1 MKDYKEMTESV
12 LQQANARAAQR
23 TRQRRMATGLIAA
36 TLCFAILIAVV
47 GFGVGRNP
55 AGTTQPTISM
65 ENPTTAPTTQPEETE
80 PTQQE
85 LPPYTGQVYFLRGEE
100 DTGILTPMQAD
111 MTFATETLFR
121 FRSYKGMTDAEK
133 YQASLEELAFLSDF
147 RDKYQGNEDGLHI
160 GMSRSEEYF
169 AMTLSGGNSSLVMP
183 DASIIESS
191 ELETNGVFHV
201 DKCILRYKKTVTFE
215 EGENTV
221 VIPEGC
227 YRIHL
232 HIRMSDESF
241 KMIRENPDL
250 KYSTLKDT
258 ITVTVRYKD
267 GTKAVAKIDVTM
279 NDEGYFFLSM
289 CNSNAS
295 V

>member
-1 MKDYKEMTESV
+1 MKTYEEMTCSV
-12 LQQANARAAQR
+12 LQRATAGIAER
-23 TRQRRMATGLIAA
+23 NRRRKTILTITATGLCLA
-36 TLCFAILIAVV
+36 LVLAVV
-47 GFGVGRNP
+47 GVFWNAP
-55 AGTTQPTISM
+55 ADVNDPTQPTISM
-65 ENPTTAPTTQPEETE
+65 ENPTTAPTQPEETE
-80 PTQQE
+80 PTQP
-85 LPPYTGQVYFLRGEE
+85 LPAYTGQVYFLSGEE

-111 MTFATETLFR
+111 MTFATESLFR

-133 YQASLEELAFLSDF
+133 YQASLEELAFRSAF
-147 RDKYQGNEDGLHI
+147 FDKYDGNEDGWHI
-160 GMSRSEEYF
+160 GVSRSEEYF
-169 AMTLSGGNSSLVMP
+169 AMTLSGGNSSLVLP

-201 DKCILRYKKTVTFE
+201 DKCILRYKKTVTFG

-279 NDEGYFFLSM
+279 NDEGYFFLSIR
-289 CNSNAS
+289 NSNAS

>member
-65 ENPTTAPTTQPEETE
+65 ENPTTAPTTQPEVTE

-85 LPPYTGQVYFLRGEE
+85 LPLYTGQVYFLSGEE

-289 CNSNAS
+289 RNSNAS

>member
-23 TRQRRMATGLIAA
+23 TRQRRMATGLIAV

-65 ENPTTAPTTQPEETE
+65 ENPTTAPTTQPEVTE

-85 LPPYTGQVYFLRGEE
+85 LPLYTGQVYFLSGEE

-191 ELETNGVFHV
+191 ALETNGVFHV

-289 CNSNAS
+289 RNSNAS

>member
-65 ENPTTAPTTQPEETE
+65 ENPTTVPTTQPEVTE

-85 LPPYTGQVYFLRGEE
+85 LPLYTGQVYFLRGEE
-100 DTGILTPMQAD
+100 DTGILTPMQAN

-289 CNSNAS
+289 RNSNAA

>member
-1 MKDYKEMTESV
+1 
-12 LQQANARAAQR
+12 
-23 TRQRRMATGLIAA
+23 
-36 TLCFAILIAVV
+36 
-47 GFGVGRNP
+47 
-55 AGTTQPTISM
+55 
-65 ENPTTAPTTQPEETE
+65 
-80 PTQQE
+80 
-85 LPPYTGQVYFLRGEE
+85 
-100 DTGILTPMQAD
+100 MQAD

-267 GTKAVAKIDVTM
+267 GTKAVAMIDVTM

-289 CNSNAS
+289 RNSNAS